1 MVLDIRQA
9 PAFRHWLSD
18 LPDKRARERITKRL
32 VRMRTGL
39 LGDVRSVG
47 GGVSEIRIDAGPG
60 YRLYFTRRGTAI
72 ILLLLGGDKS
82 TQARDIMVA
91 QGLAREL

>member
-1 MVLDIRQA
+1 MLDFRQA

-18 LPDKRARERITKRL
+18 LPDQRARERITKRL
-32 VRMRTGL
+32 IRMKTGL

-47 GGVSEIRIDAGPG
+47 GGVSEIRVDEGPG

-82 TQARDIMVA
+82 TQARDISLA
-91 QGLAREL
+91 QDLAREL

>member
-1 MVLDIRQA
+1 
-9 PAFRHWLSD
+9 
-18 LPDKRARERITKRL
+18 
-32 VRMRTGL
+32 MRTGL

-47 GGVSEIRIDAGPG
+47 GSVSEIRIDEGQG
-60 YRLYFTRRGTAI
+60 YRVYFARRGTAI

-82 TQARDIMVA
+82 TQARDIMLA